1 MDYLCL
7 YISGAVQFSFLL
19 SSWKSN
25 HHLNIAEG
33 VTLFSFANY
42 STYIVKIFGLNLAL
56 TFPIWH
62 YNNNLPKT
70 LYGYIYFPLFPN
82 IDLFSHIFYRS
93 SHRRC
98 SVKKGVPKNFTK
110 LTGKKRCWSLFFNK
124 VAGLSG
130 HQVLKG

>member
-7 YISGAVQFSFLL
+7 YLSGAVQFFFLL

-25 HHLNIAEG
+25 HHLNTAEG

-42 STYIVKIFGLNLAL
+42 STYIIKIFGLNLAL

-62 YNNNLPKT
+62 YNNLPKT

-82 IDLFSHIFYRS
+82 IDLFSQIFYRS
-93 SHRRC
+93 NHRRC

-110 LTGKKRCWSLFFNK
+110 LTGKKRCWSL
-124 VAGLSG
+124 
-130 HQVLKG
+130 